1 MIEVTTRDT
10 VLDLMKVCFKD
21 GSTKTG

>member
-1 MIEVTTRDT
+1 MIEVTARDT
-10 VLDLMKVCFKD
+10 ILDLMKVFFMD